1 MWQFTHKEVYWD
13 YVVLSLE
20 FSHGYNQLFA
30 IMPVTLTTSHGCI
43 HLTHEQGAFE
53 STVGLWIMFTM
64 CTISLYSLMQ

>member
-1 MWQFTHKEVYWD
+1 VYWD

-53 STVGLWIMFTM
+53 LTVGL
-64 CTISLYSLMQ
+64 